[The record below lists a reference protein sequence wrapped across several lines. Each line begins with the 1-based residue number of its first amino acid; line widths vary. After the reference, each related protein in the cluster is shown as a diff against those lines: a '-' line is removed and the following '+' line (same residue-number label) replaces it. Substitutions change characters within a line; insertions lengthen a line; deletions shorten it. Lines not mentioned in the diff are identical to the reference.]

1 MKLLARIGFSVL
13 FFATLY
19 YPAFA
24 AESADAETRLHQG
37 YNIGYCTASADGIG
51 SVTATYQFY
60 YDNETQANL
69 VSQIIH
75 VRYELAAGYFAAV
88 QKRRD
93 SISIRIFG
101 SPGALFASKRCNL

>member
-1 MKLLARIGFSVL
+1 MKLLARIGFIASL
-13 FFATLY
+13 LAACCL
-19 YPAFA
+19 PAFA
-24 AESADAETRLHQG
+24 SESADAETRLHQG

-51 SVTATYQFY
+51 KVIATYQFY